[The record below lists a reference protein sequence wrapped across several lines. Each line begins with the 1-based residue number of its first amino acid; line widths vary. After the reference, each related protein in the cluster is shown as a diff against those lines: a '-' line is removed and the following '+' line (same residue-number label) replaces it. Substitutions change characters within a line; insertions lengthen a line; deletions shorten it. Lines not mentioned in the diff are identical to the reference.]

1 MMTITTKFL
10 FLEVFILGVI
20 LCTMFTRHLL
30 DNYVDLLCTVFIKL
44 FVLRLKANTFICKH
58 FKT

>member
-1 MMTITTKFL
+1 M

-30 DNYVDLLCTVFIKL
+30 DNYVDLLYGIYK
-44 FVLRLKANTFICKH
+44 IIH
-58 FKT
+58 FEA